1 MYRHAE
7 AKILT
12 CTDVLPVLPREAIAL
27 SNMQGADVLGDETPD
42 INQVFTMYGITETK
56 GPYIGETVSPSTM
69 EALTKSRHSPSPFLM
84 DNPSVNTA
92 PSVDGKPRSTN
103 FGLPISSS
111 PRPVVERRQRERGR
125 TDSVRSS
132 SYSSLAPAPHSRR
145 SSEGDALATPEIYS
159 ADSTIQTQ
167 ELTVQESGI
176 SKSHLTYEVEEGLQ
190 TFPYSYSSTAT
201 SQPADQTG
209 PPEYGLRRNPSVSSI
224 GYHYAASYSPTLT
237 EELYQSQALE
247 LADEGQSKTIDAN
260 RVAQWGGVEQLGT
273 RLRNEVS
280 GYFDGGVVEDLKGE
294 LAQITLV
301 CSG

>member
-12 CTDVLPVLPREAIAL
+12 CTDLFAVLPCEAIAL

-145 SSEGDALATPEIYS
+145 SSEGDAPATPEIYS

-190 TFPYSYSSTAT
+190 TFPYSYSPTAT

-209 PPEYGLRRNPSVSSI
+209 PPEYG
-224 GYHYAASYSPTLT
+224 PTLT